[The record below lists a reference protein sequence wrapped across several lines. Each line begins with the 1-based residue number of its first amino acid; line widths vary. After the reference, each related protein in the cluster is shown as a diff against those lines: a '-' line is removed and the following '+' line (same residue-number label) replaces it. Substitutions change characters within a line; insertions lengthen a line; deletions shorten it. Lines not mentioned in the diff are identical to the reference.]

1 MDIFADIRILSM
13 QSLLLANHG
22 WKPNIAVSDIKF
34 NTPIAHIT
42 LFLVPKKTAFHKLH
56 VIGTNADKLW
66 HSTAIIY
73 VDDACFTITAID
85 AGLWTFLMQ
94 QYWVCSLAYFNL
106 NLFCRYECVRLE
118 PVFGIPMAKS
128 DSFFTFLFFFC
139 TKVLAHN
146 WKKELMK
153 NQNKCLVI

>member
-13 QSLLLANHG
+13 QSLLLANQG
-22 WKPNIAVSDIKF
+22 WKPNIAVCDIKF
-34 NTPIAHIT
+34 NTPISHRKERFWI
-42 LFLVPKKTAFHKLH
+42 PKKTSFHKLH
-56 VIGTNADKLW
+56 VTGTNADKLW
-66 HSTAIIY
+66 HTTAIIY

-128 DSFFTFLFFFC
+128 DSFFTFLFFVQRFLHIIE
-139 TKVLAHN
+139 KKN
-146 WKKELMK
+146 WWKIKT
-153 NQNKCLVI
+153 NA